1 MPTEV
6 HLTPTSYIVLGLI
19 NAIGECTPYDLKQVA
34 AATVGQIWWLHHAQ
48 LYSEP
53 QRLTEAGYLSERRES
68 GGRRRRRFKI
78 TKTGRE
84 ALRDWLAEPEPSTD
98 EVRDLATVQL
108 FFGADPKRLAEV
120 QLPLHEEKLE
130 EYESAKESPDPDD
143 PPALLIAAEAGIA
156 SERIFV
162 RFWQRLL
169 DGEA

>member
-1 MPTEV
+1 VAPLGPNSYFV
-6 HLTPTSYIVLGLI
+6 LHLVKSLEE
-19 NAIGECTPYDLKQVA
+19 ATPYQLKRA
-34 AATVGQIWWLHHAQ
+34 AVESAWDFWTIPRAQ